1 METSLTDRLAALSSL
16 KDIPRPELAWLVKH
30 GHLETFEAGTLI
42 GVKGDQLDDM
52 YIILS
57 GCLIV
62 RIDRGAG
69 PKVVSESRT
78 GTVAGRLP
86 YSRLITI
93 PGDAYVEGKTEALI
107 IHRQHF
113 PSLIKECPLFTAHTV
128 HRMIDRTR
136 QYNTSDLQEEKLIS
150 LGKLAAGLAH
160 ELNNPAS
167 AAIRN
172 ARLLVESQTKAESA
186 SHLLAAAALNQKQYK
201 YIEEMRDT
209 CLKQCVLSPLSS
221 LQKSDLEDALN
232 GWLVKQESDPAL
244 AGPLADTAL
253 TPDMLNN
260 LAEAIPSGAVD
271 SVLKW
276 IIASCSARTLAH
288 ETEKAAQQIY
298 KLVDAVKKF
307 TYMDNLSEKESV
319 NVESGIR
326 DALRV
331 LESKTKAKQADIR
344 VIIPDHLPNVSANGA
359 DLNQVWFNLLDNAL
373 DAISDAGTIR
383 IEARAEQNQVS
394 VSIVD
399 NGPGIPPDKISR
411 IFDAFYTTKPPGQGT
426 GLGLDL
432 TRRLLRR
439 FKGDV
444 TVQSQPGNTEFCV
457 RLRGDTSVV
466 QESPG

>member
-1 METSLTDRLAALSSL
+1 MKTSLTDRLASLSSL
-16 KDIPRPELAWLVKH
+16 KDIPRRELTWLVKH
-30 GHLETFEAGTLI
+30 GHLETFEAGKLI
-42 GVKGDQLDDM
+42 GVKGDQLDYM
-52 YIILS
+52 FIILR

-86 YSRLITI
+86 YSRLISI

-107 IHRQHF
+107 IHQQHF
-113 PSLIKECPLFTAHTV
+113 PSLIKECPHFTAHTV

-167 AAIRN
+167 AAIRS
-172 ARLLVESQTKAESA
+172 ARLLLESQTKAEAA

-201 YIEEMRDT
+201 YIEEMRDI

-221 LQKSDLEDALN
+221 LQKSDLEDELN
-232 GWLVKQESDPAL
+232 GWLVKQGSDPAL

-253 TPDMLNN
+253 TPDTLNN
-260 LAEAIPSGAVD
+260 LAETIPSEAVD
-271 SVLKW
+271 AVLKW
-276 IIASCSARTLAH
+276 IITSCSARSLAL

-298 KLVDAVKKF
+298 KLVDTVKKF

-319 NVESGIR
+319 NVKSGIR

-331 LESKTKAKQADIR
+331 LKSKTKAKHADIR
-344 VIIPDHLPNVSANGA
+344 LTISDLLPNVSANGA

-373 DAISDAGTIR
+373 DAITDGGIIH
-383 IEARAEQNQVS
+383 IEARAEKNQVS
-394 VSIVD
+394 VSVID
-399 NGPGIPPDKISR
+399 DGPGIPPDKISR
-411 IFDAFYTTKPPGQGT
+411 IFDPFYTTKPPGQGT

-444 TVQSQPGNTEFCV
+444 TAQSRPGRTDFCV
-457 RLRGDTSVV
+457 RLVAADSSVK
-466 QESPG
+466 